1 MNQLVI
7 DETLSGEVTESKLQI
22 DFAKRQ
28 ALKKSS
34 LEENQTHWDAFKD
47 FYESLATEVE
57 SNPAV
62 TMSTRECYCD
72 IIFAGT
78 KKELGVMV
86 RALRSRGLVP
96 DNRPRKEDVS
106 WTTWWRHMDRRNAN
120 YSKAFP
126 KIWLSFH
133 STQCERVKVGTKM
146 VPENIYEVK
155 CGEGNLL
162 EVIDDAP
169 F

>member
-1 MNQLVI
+1 MNQLVL
-7 DETLSGEVTESKLQI
+7 DESVSGEVTESKLQI
-22 DFAKRQ
+22 SFDKKQ
-28 ALKKSS
+28 ALKKQS
-34 LEENQTHWDAFKD
+34 LEENQTHWDNFKD

-62 TMSTRECYCD
+62 TMTPRECYCD
-72 IIFAGT
+72 ITLSGT
-78 KKELGVMV
+78 KTELGVMV

-96 DNRPRKEDVS
+96 DSRPRKEDVS
-106 WTTWWRHMDRRNAN
+106 WTTWWRHQDRKKLN

-133 STQCERVKVGTKM
+133 STQCERVKIGTKM
-146 VPENIYEVK
+146 VEEAIFEVK

-162 EVIDDAP
+162 EVDDAP